1 MSVKGPWCNW
11 SRLNGLL
18 EHGKGVVA
26 RRPAMMSSIE
36 ALCGSKACH
45 SFNPPPCAF
54 FNVSKRVLFI
64 TLFHRSKSNNVVGRD
79 NHEKAPSLI
88 QSRPCY
94 SYSEEFCLRFF
105 SDRPLILSQNT
116 HLFPSMPC
124 GRHAAL
130 EKSPN
135 HSLHQHGT
143 QVPSHSLA
151 FTRWNIPKKRGKT
164 PGHHKF
170 LFSLHFSP
178 SLNAI
183 SKRENKQWPLTH
195 SKKPLHFITQASS
208 SLDVGQKPKN
218 KASGTGW
225 RHPLHSTL
233 HHTRCHWT

>member
-1 MSVKGPWCNW
+1 MSVKGSWCNW
-11 SRLNGLL
+11 SRLNGPL

-45 SFNPPPCAF
+45 SFNPPSLCIFPREQVC
-54 FNVSKRVLFI
+54 VVYHTVPQKQKR
-64 TLFHRSKSNNVVGRD
+64 KKNVVGRD

-94 SYSEEFCLRFF
+94 SYSEEFRLRFF
-105 SDRPLILSQNT
+105 SDRPLILSLNT

-178 SLNAI
+178 
-183 SKRENKQWPLTH
+183 
-195 SKKPLHFITQASS
+195 
-208 SLDVGQKPKN
+208 
-218 KASGTGW
+218 
-225 RHPLHSTL
+225 LHSMPLVRGKTNSD
-233 HHTRCHWT
+233 R